1 MTETITVT
9 ISKELREKI
18 DLTRGDIPRSKFIS
32 RSLEA
37 FFNNRTLTKE
47 ELVAAAQCMASCRGC
62 IGSHRNIQSSKIYC
76 KCQCHKKTSLAL
88 ESVGGPVANA
98 LGSSFQE
105 DAQNDYT

>member
-1 MTETITVT
+1 MTETITFT

-47 ELVAAAQCMASCRGC
+47 ELV
-62 IGSHRNIQSSKIYC
+62 
-76 KCQCHKKTSLAL
+76 
-88 ESVGGPVANA
+88 
-98 LGSSFQE
+98 GSSPV
-105 DAQNDYT
+105 YG